1 MTATTVPFIIT
12 VSRRGQPAFRRGFH
26 TVKSAR
32 HYAKELAGNSAV
44 ERIELSG
51 EGFTTRC
58 LYNDLL
64 PNVHW

>member
-1 MTATTVPFIIT
+1 MTATTLPSTIT
-12 VSRRGQPAFRRGFH
+12 VSRRGEPAFRRGFH

-51 EGFTTRC
+51 PEGNVV
-58 LYNDLL
+58 LYEARAF
-64 PNVHW
+64 V